1 MSLPLRPEVSETP
14 PCHTDHVEAL
24 IQEYAPLIKYI
35 AQRLACRLPASVC
48 LEDLI
53 SAGVIGLM
61 DAIAKYEPTRA
72 TTFKT
77 YAEWRIR
84 GAMLDDL
91 RELEWVPRT
100 VRQKEHALTQAYAAV
115 EGRQGT
121 PDDDAEVAAS

>member
-1 MSLPLRPEVSETP
+1 MGTTP
-14 PCHTDHVEAL
+14 AHTVHTAQPSQPAESDAL

-61 DAIAKYEPTRA
+61 DAIAKYDPTRA

-77 YAEWRIR
+77 YAEWGIR
-84 GAMLDDL
+84 GGMLDDL
-91 RELEWVPRT
+91 RGLDWVPRPV
-100 VRQKEHALTQAYAAV
+100 VRKEQ
-115 EGRQGT
+115 
-121 PDDDAEVAAS
+121 